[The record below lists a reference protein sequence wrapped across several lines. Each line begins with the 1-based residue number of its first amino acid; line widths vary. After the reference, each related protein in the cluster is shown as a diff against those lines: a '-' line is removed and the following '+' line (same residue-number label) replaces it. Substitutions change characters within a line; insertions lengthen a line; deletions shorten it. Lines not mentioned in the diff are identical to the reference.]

1 MASSASASDLR
12 IAIFGKSQNEQTT
25 LSDFITGKRDSSHPT
40 MTKQSAHIHREW
52 RKQPFTVVKTNA
64 NIFSV
69 PVERVKHA
77 MKKCVVECPPGP
89 NVLLLLVKP
98 SDFTEQDRQK
108 LKFIISFF
116 GQDAFQYS
124 MVILTQNDRGQNFS
138 LNQLIQ
144 DCGQRQHRMNFDE
157 KDFPDYDRKELMGK
171 MEIVVDENRRR
182 YLIFTEDT
190 DSMAAP
196 ECAKP
201 PLNLVLFGTH
211 RAWKTSTANAILGER
226 KFGPLVDSSECVK
239 KQGEVCGRWVSL
251 VELPALYG
259 KPQQAVKKE
268 LLKCISLCDPEGVHA
283 FILVLPVGP
292 QSEEDKKELETIQ
305 HTFSSGVN
313 DFTMILFTMETNPSF
328 RAERSLQ
335 ESREIIQS
343 CGGRYLVCNIKDRQQ
358 VSKVLNTVETMRA
371 VGRRSFT
378 KDMFPKPQI
387 NPVTKHTSDAESWSG
402 AFHRNAQST
411 MSLRMPPSR
420 VLLSMAPSTEPPSMV
435 SSRESSSKV
444 SSGAFHWMAPSRE
457 PPSMA
462 PSREPPSMAPSR
474 EPSSMVSIRELS
486 SMVSIREPPSMA
498 PSREPSSMVSIR
510 ELSSMVSIREPPRM
524 APSGESFSM
533 VSSGESFSM
542 VSSRESSSMV
552 SSREPPRMAPSRE
565 PPSMVSSREPP
576 RMAPSRESSSMAP
589 SREPPSMAPSREPSS
604 MVWSRAFHWM
614 APSREPPSMAPSR
627 EPPSMAQSREPSS
640 MVSVREP
647 PRMAPSGESFSM
659 APSGESFSM
668 VSSRESFSMVSSREP
683 SRMAPS
689 GEPLRLVLIGKTGCG
704 KSATANTILGKEC
717 FDSKLSQTSVTK
729 LCQKE
734 TGEIDGRPVA
744 LVDTPGLFD
753 TSLTNKEVQQEIM
766 KCISLLAP
774 GPHVFLL
781 VLQIAR
787 FTQEEKETVEL
798 IKACFGKKSEDY
810 IMILFTKGDQL
821 NDQTIESYIGD
832 DTENSLKQLTTDCGR
847 RYHVFNNSDRENR
860 SQVSQ
865 LLTKVESMVRKN
877 GGGYF
882 TSELFQRAEEAI
894 QKEKEKIMR
903 VKEQEVRDLERKHQ
917 KEMREKEEKFAELE
931 AKLDQEREE
940 RAKEK
945 EEERKREQKKKEE
958 MNKKRQEEIQQLKW
972 EEKLKTL
979 EEQIKYESQK
989 NAFADWVLVLRSRE
1003 DLKKEQEAWEQE
1015 QKDKQYQEDQQKRE
1029 EEEEEKRLK
1038 KLRQQ
1043 DDMIRREH
1051 EERERKE
1058 LRELHEKKMT
1068 EMRKRN
1074 EEEARKQ
1081 AEEYNEF
1088 SMRKG
1093 NAKEKLKQKQR
1104 NKNDLMIRQLS
1115 RNIVYQKD
1123 IRKLQEKQEQ
1133 ERKDM
1138 KLAHFL
1144 HDREHLYK
1152 EMNELEQ
1159 KHEQEIDD
1167 WIQEHLKKAKQDKGC
1182 PIL

>member
-1 MASSASASDLR
+1 MATSASASDLR

-52 RKQPFTVVKTNA
+52 RKQPLTVVKTNA
-64 NIFSV
+64 NIFSL

-108 LKFIISFF
+108 LKFIMSFF

-138 LNQLIQ
+138 FNQLIQ

-211 RAWKTSTANAILGER
+211 GAWKTSTANAILGER

-305 HTFSSGVN
+305 HTFSSRVN
-313 DFTMILFTMETNPSF
+313 DFTMILFTTEANPSF
-328 RAERSLQ
+328 LVAERSLQ

-343 CGGRYLVCNIKDRQQ
+343 CGGRYVVCNIKDRQQ
-358 VSKVLNTVETMRA
+358 VSEVLNTVETMRA
-371 VGRRSFT
+371 VGHRSFT
-378 KDMFPKPQI
+378 KDMFPKPRI
-387 NPVTKHTSDAESWSG
+387 NPVTRHALDAESWSG
-402 AFHRNAQST
+402 AFHTMAPST
-411 MSLRMPPSR
+411 MSLRMPQST
-420 VLLSMAPSTEPPSMV
+420 VLPSMAPSTEPPSMV
-435 SSRESSSKV
+435 SSRESFSMMS
-444 SSGAFHWMAPSRE
+444 SRE
-457 PPSMA
+457 FS
-462 PSREPPSMAPSR
+462 SMAPSR
-474 EPSSMVSIRELS
+474 EPSN
-486 SMVSIREPPSMA
+486 
-498 PSREPSSMVSIR
+498 
-510 ELSSMVSIREPPRM
+510 
-524 APSGESFSM
+524 
-533 VSSGESFSM
+533 
-542 VSSRESSSMV
+542 
-552 SSREPPRMAPSRE
+552 
-565 PPSMVSSREPP
+565 
-576 RMAPSRESSSMAP
+576 
-589 SREPPSMAPSREPSS
+589 
-604 MVWSRAFHWM
+604 
-614 APSREPPSMAPSR
+614 
-627 EPPSMAQSREPSS
+627 

-683 SRMAPS
+683 PRMAPSREPPRMAPSREPSRMAPS
-689 GEPLRLVLIGKTGCG
+689 GEPLRMVLIGKTGCG

-729 LCQKE
+729 LCQKA

-753 TSLTNKEVQQEIM
+753 TSLTNEEVQQEIM
-766 KCISLLAP
+766 NCISLLAP

-787 FTQEEKETVEL
+787 FTQEEKETVKL
-798 IKACFGKKSEDY
+798 IKTCFGKKSEDY
-810 IMILFTKGDQL
+810 IMILFTRGDEL

-832 DTENSLKQLTTDCGR
+832 DTENSLKQLTTDCGG
-847 RYHVFNNSDRENR
+847 RYHVFNNGDRENR

-882 TSELFQRAEEAI
+882 ISELFQRAEEAI

-903 VKEQEVRDLERKHQ
+903 VKEQEMRDLERKHQ

-931 AKLDQEREE
+931 AKLDQEREGK
-940 RAKEK
+940 AKEK

-958 MNKKRQEEIQQLKW
+958 MNKKRQEEIQRLNL

-979 EEQIKYESQK
+979 EEQIKYESQR
-989 NAFADWVLVLRSRE
+989 NAFADRVLVLRARE
-1003 DLKKEQEAWEQE
+1003 DLKKEREAWEQE
-1015 QKDKQYQEDQQKRE
+1015 QKDKRYREDQQRRE

-1123 IRKLQEKQEQ
+1123 IRKLKEKQEQ

-1138 KLAHFL
+1138 KSAHFL

-1167 WIQEHLKKAKQDKGC
+1167 WLQEHLKKITQDQKC
-1182 PIL
+1182 SIL

>member
-52 RKQPFTVVKTNA
+52 RKQPFTVVKTKA
-64 NIFSV
+64 NIFSL
-69 PVERVKHA
+69 PVEQVKHA
-77 MKKCVVECPPGP
+77 MKKCVAECPPGP

-98 SDFTEQDRQK
+98 SDFTEQDRKK

-305 HTFSSGVN
+305 HTFSSRVN
-313 DFTMILFTMETNPSF
+313 DFTMILFTAEANPSF
-328 RAERSLQ
+328 VVAERSLQ

-343 CGGRYLVCNIKDRQQ
+343 CGGPYVVCNIKDGQQ
-358 VSKVLNTVETMRA
+358 VSEVLNTVETMRA
-371 VGRRSFT
+371 VGRQSFT
-378 KDMFPKPQI
+378 KDMFPKPRI
-387 NPVTKHTSDAESWSG
+387 NPVTRHTSDAEGWSG
-402 AFHRNAQST
+402 VFHRNAQST
-411 MSLRMPPSR
+411 MSLRMPQSR
-420 VLLSMAPSTEPPSMV
+420 MLP
-435 SSRESSSKV
+435 
-444 SSGAFHWMAPSRE
+444 WMAPSK
-457 PPSMA
+457 
-462 PSREPPSMAPSR
+462 
-474 EPSSMVSIRELS
+474 
-486 SMVSIREPPSMA
+486 
-498 PSREPSSMVSIR
+498 
-510 ELSSMVSIREPPRM
+510 
-524 APSGESFSM
+524 ESFK
-533 VSSGESFSM
+533 V
-542 VSSRESSSMV
+542 VQ
-552 SSREPPRMAPSRE
+552 SREPPR
-565 PPSMVSSREPP
+565 
-576 RMAPSRESSSMAP
+576 
-589 SREPPSMAPSREPSS
+589 
-604 MVWSRAFHWM
+604 
-614 APSREPPSMAPSR
+614 
-627 EPPSMAQSREPSS
+627 
-640 MVSVREP
+640 
-647 PRMAPSGESFSM
+647 M

-729 LCQKE
+729 LCQKA

-781 VLQIAR
+781 VLKIGR
-787 FTQEEKETVEL
+787 FTKEEKETVEL
-798 IKACFGKKSEDY
+798 IKASFGQMSEDY
-810 IMILFTKGDQL
+810 IMVLFTRGDEL
-821 NDQTIESYIGD
+821 IDQTIETYIGD
-832 DTENSLKQLTTDCGR
+832 DTEDLKQLTTDCGG
-847 RYHVFNNSDRENR
+847 RYHVFNNGDRENR

-903 VKEQEVRDLERKHQ
+903 VKEQEVRNLERKHQ
-917 KEMREKEEKFAELE
+917 KEMREKEEKFAELA
-931 AKLDQEREE
+931 AKLDEEREE

-958 MNKKRQEEIQQLKW
+958 MNKKRQEKIQRLKW

-979 EEQIKYESQK
+979 EEQLKYVSEK

-1015 QKDKQYQEDQQKRE
+1015 QKDKQYQEDQQRRE

-1038 KLRQQ
+1038 KLRHEGEHLKDKRQE

-1051 EERERKE
+1051 EERECKV

-1081 AEEYNEF
+1081 AEEEYNEF
-1088 SMRKG
+1088 SMRYTMNVWK
-1093 NAKEKLKQKQR
+1093 NEEEMEKLKQKQR
-1104 NKNDLMIRQLS
+1104 NQNELMIRLLS
-1115 RNIVYQKD
+1115 RNTVYKKD
-1123 IRKLQEKQEQ
+1123 IRKLKEKQEQ
-1133 ERKDM
+1133 EKKDM
-1138 KLAHFL
+1138 KSAHFL
-1144 HDREHLYK
+1144 HNREHLDK
-1152 EMNELEQ
+1152 EMNKLEQ
-1159 KHEQEIDD
+1159 KHEQEIND

-1182 PIL
+1182 SIL

>member
-52 RKQPFTVVKTNA
+52 RKQPLTVVKTKA
-64 NIFSV
+64 NIFSL

-108 LKFIISFF
+108 LKFILSFF

-124 MVILTQNDRGQNFS
+124 MVILTQNDRAQNSS

-157 KDFPDYDRKELMGK
+157 KDIPDYDRKELMGK

-211 RAWKTSTANAILGER
+211 GAWKTSTANAILGER

-305 HTFSSGVN
+305 QTFSSGVN
-313 DFTMILFTMETNPSF
+313 DFTMILFTTEANPSF
-328 RAERSLQ
+328 RAERPLQ

-343 CGGRYLVCNIKDRQQ
+343 CGGRYRVCNIKDRQQ
-358 VSKVLNTVETMRA
+358 VSEVLNTVETMRA
-371 VGRRSFT
+371 EGRRSFT
-378 KDMFPKPQI
+378 KDMFPNPQI
-387 NPVTKHTSDAESWSG
+387 NPVTRHKSDAEK
-402 AFHRNAQST
+402 
-411 MSLRMPPSR
+411 PP
-420 VLLSMAPSTEPPSMV
+420 
-435 SSRESSSKV
+435 
-444 SSGAFHWMAPSRE
+444 
-457 PPSMA
+457 
-462 PSREPPSMAPSR
+462 
-474 EPSSMVSIRELS
+474 
-486 SMVSIREPPSMA
+486 
-498 PSREPSSMVSIR
+498 
-510 ELSSMVSIREPPRM
+510 
-524 APSGESFSM
+524 
-533 VSSGESFSM
+533 
-542 VSSRESSSMV
+542 
-552 SSREPPRMAPSRE
+552 
-565 PPSMVSSREPP
+565 
-576 RMAPSRESSSMAP
+576 
-589 SREPPSMAPSREPSS
+589 
-604 MVWSRAFHWM
+604 
-614 APSREPPSMAPSR
+614 
-627 EPPSMAQSREPSS
+627 
-640 MVSVREP
+640 
-647 PRMAPSGESFSM
+647 
-659 APSGESFSM
+659 
-668 VSSRESFSMVSSREP
+668 
-683 SRMAPS
+683 RMAPS
-689 GEPLRLVLIGKTGCG
+689 GEPLRMVLIGKTGCG
-704 KSATANTILGKEC
+704 KSASANTILGKEY
-717 FDSKLSQTSVTK
+717 FNSKVSQTSVTK
-729 LCQKE
+729 LCQKAP
-734 TGEIDGRPVA
+734 GEIDGRPVA

-753 TSLTNKEVQQEIM
+753 TTLTNEEVQQEIM

-787 FTQEEKETVEL
+787 FTPEEKETVEL
-798 IKACFGKKSEDY
+798 IKASFGKKSEDY
-810 IMILFTKGDQL
+810 MMVLFTGGDQL
-821 NDQTIESYIGD
+821 KDQTIESYIGD
-832 DTENSLKQLTTDCGR
+832 DTENSLKQLTTDCGG

-903 VKEQEVRDLERKHQ
+903 VKEQEMRDLERKHQ

-958 MNKKRQEEIQQLKW
+958 MNKN
-972 EEKLKTL
+972 EKAHWMLL
-979 EEQIKYESQK
+979 
-989 NAFADWVLVLRSRE
+989 LRPGGY
-1003 DLKKEQEAWEQE
+1003 LKKGRNLEQE
-1015 QKDKQYQEDQQKRE
+1015 QKDKRYLKDQQRRE

-1038 KLRQQ
+1038 KLRHEDEHLKDKRQE

-1051 EERERKE
+1051 EERECKV

-1068 EMRKRN
+1068 EMMKRN

-1081 AEEYNEF
+1081 AEEEYNEF
-1088 SMRKG
+1088 IMRYTM
-1093 NAKEKLKQKQR
+1093 NAWKNEEEMEKLKQKQR
-1104 NKNDLMIRQLS
+1104 NKNDLMISVLS
-1115 RNIVYQKD
+1115 RNTMYKKD
-1123 IRKLQEKQEQ
+1123 IRKLKEKQEQ
-1133 ERKDM
+1133 EK
-1138 KLAHFL
+1138 KEN
-1144 HDREHLYK
+1144 REHLYK

-1167 WIQEHLKKAKQDKGC
+1167 WLQEHLKKITQNQRC
-1182 PIL
+1182 SIL